1 MYWNDR
7 RDQRNG
13 QNITERA
20 IHNNAM
26 QNGVERRANIQRR
39 RSAHRRTRA
48 QPISSRMNDR
58 KIGTYIAYVRQTVHE
73 HGANKAQR
81 ARKPST
87 TELYNESSANIN
99 FVFPFIYSLRREIS
113 SYRFPSQKAIIYIGW
128 FYNTVCSYLSL
139 SLNAV
144 YAVWPHIT
152 NAIRNDNWSKNG
164 WIGSLSLSG
173 RRDGKALLIDRTCTI
188 CPPPK
193 CGYRTQ
199 EFSVTFNFV
208 SHVNRTEDISSCF
221 ALPVTCRQNLL
232 VFRLSFDPSNSYS
245 RIRDIRACVRDEWLV
260 MRRDGKQKSKASP
273 IFFRSFCDFV
283 FTKTIACHFH

>member
-208 SHVNRTEDISSCF
+208 SHVNRTEQKTF
-221 ALPVTCRQNLL
+221 PVASH
-232 VFRLSFDPSNSYS
+232 FRSHAVKIYLFSVYRSIHPI
-245 RIRDIRACVRDEWLV
+245 RIRGFAIYARVCVTNGLWCVGMGNRNPKL
-260 MRRDGKQKSKASP
+260 RP
-273 IFFRSFCDFV
+273 FSFVHFV
-283 FTKTIACHFH
+283 ILFLPKP